1 MIIHCESCL
10 RKFIVK
16 DKDIPKAGRT
26 VQCGYC
32 SVVWHQMPVYIE
44 KINQTPS
51 KVDKIFFSKGVKAS
65 DGKTY
70 KFLGGQWARLMPSG
84 KTGLFA
90 KKKIGQELD
99 KLTERKIKV
108 ETIKKKIEREL
119 DPSSQNL
126 SDKNQLPDIYKGKR
140 GLGFFGYIFVLIII
154 SLSAVGL
161 LKTFENDLINY
172 FPQLQSIF
180 EMPQIQAIFE
190 IIDEQLIYIFEI
202 IDEQLIY
209 IKETAQNIITLIKDL
224 INSY

>member
-1 MIIHCESCL
+1 MIIRCNSCL
-10 RKFIVK
+10 RKFAVK
-16 DKDIPKAGRT
+16 DEDIPEEGRQ
-26 VQCGYC
+26 VQCGFC
-32 SVVWHQMPVYIE
+32 SVTWHQMPVYILSE
-44 KINQTPS
+44 TTQTKKVNKIPS
-51 KVDKIFFSKGVKAS
+51 KITENLSVENIKAS

-190 IIDEQLIYIFEI
+190 IIDEQLIYI
-202 IDEQLIY
+202 
-209 IKETAQNIITLIKDL
+209 KETAQNIITLIKDL
-224 INSY
+224 IISY